1 MSTRVEFQRVLNRLE
16 AQKADDRIPHVLN
29 EAGQVYKR
37 KWFKTAYDNWMS
49 SSGYPG
55 ASISPKTGEQLRADL
70 GVDPEDNV
78 KEMLIS
84 AGLPEDSFKIEIH
97 QRGDEKALSGKFPT
111 VVIIIL
117 KNITIGTEH
126 FLQGEEYSVVSNINK
141 TADGEKAPISGGK
154 LTPKALNLENGVYSS
169 ADELVGA
176 TLTNLESIY
185 GQTFP
190 KNYMEYLKDLVIN
203 TQKQTSI
210 KPVSGNLTKFLKEG
224 AQKFVLDF
232 GKNLQE
238 EYGIDSVSL
247 AKIAN
252 DFGEILGGIFFFS
265 VVTNPGKG
273 VSFPKGA
280 NAALVDFHFD
290 GWDIS
295 SKAGKKGGTPSIVAM
310 CNIIND
316 RVKGKVKGKDFE
328 LNGYEKKTYDDIIKV
343 IADPKLNGGYD
354 KEPDNSG
361 RQSMVWL
368 TNIVLAN
375 SLLYNDKKTGY
386 RYILDTLGINN
397 MQISR
402 NQLHDKVDEIFNK
415 NTKEWYKIMDE
426 FWKRTGSRPSGCKN
440 EKSATTYYTKRMKKK
455 DPMRFGVIFYPVSME
470 LVKTINSNKMY
481 VDGLSSMVNRVS
493 SVQQLYL
500 LVSGK
505 STGLEFKLKDF
516 AEARFQ
522 FSAGT
527 GANEPFNKNIGL
539 ESR

>member
-1 MSTRVEFQRVLNRLE
+1 MSIRTNFLIALNKLERLRS
-16 AQKADDRIPHVLN
+16 DDRIPHVLN
-29 EAGQVYKR
+29 EASKVYKR

-49 SSGYPG
+49 STGYPG
-55 ASISPKTGEQLRADL
+55 ASISPKKLEDLRADL

-97 QRGDEKALSGKFPT
+97 NKGDEKSRSGSFPT
-111 VVIIIL
+111 AVIIIL
-117 KNITIGTEH
+117 KNITIGTEK
-126 FLQGEEYSVVSNINK
+126 FIQGHEYSVVSNINK
-141 TADGEKAPISGGK
+141 TADGKKAPISGGK
-154 LTPKALNLENGVYSS
+154 LTPKALRLEDGVYSS
-169 ADELVGA
+169 VEELAAA
-176 TLTNLESIY
+176 TLTNLEIIY

-190 KNYMEYLKDLVIN
+190 KNYIEYLRELVLN
-203 TQKQTSI
+203 TQNQNSVQKYD
-210 KPVSGNLTKFLKEG
+210 NLTAFLKKG
-224 AQKFVLDF
+224 GQKFVLDF

-238 EYGIDSVSL
+238 EYGIDDTSL

-265 VVTNPGKG
+265 VVKDPGKG

-316 RVKGKVKGKDFE
+316 RVKGKIEGKEFE
-328 LNGYEKKTYDDIIKV
+328 LNRYEKKTYDDIIKV

-354 KEPDNSG
+354 KEPGQSG

-375 SLLYNDKKTGY
+375 SLLYNNKKTGY
-386 RYILDTLGINN
+386 RYILDTLKISNR
-397 MQISR
+397 QISR
-402 NQLHDKVDEIFNK
+402 KQLHDKVDKIFNK
-415 NTKEWYKIMDE
+415 DKKEWYKIMDE
-426 FWKRTGSRPSGCKN
+426 FWTRTGSRPSGCKS
-440 EKSATTYYTKRMKKK
+440 EESAIAYYAERIKKK
-455 DPMRFGVIFYPVSME
+455 DAMRFGIIFYPVSME
-470 LVKTINSNKMY
+470 LVKTINNNTQY

-500 LVSGK
+500 VVKGK

-516 AEARFQ
+516 AKARFQ
-522 FSAGT
+522 FKAGT